1 VNERFLGGVMQRIG
15 CLVVLLFAGVLQAQA
30 QLSISAASSEP
41 VQGWQRMQFEGSNRA
56 VWVAPTPAIVR
67 TDIEKAEPQKTPDGR
82 TMIAIVFTDEGAR
95 KIRDLSVTQRDKLVA
110 LVVDNKLIWAP
121 VVKAEIGKQSVLTGN
136 GPNGLTQEEVD
147 RIMNSLR

>member
-1 VNERFLGGVMQRIG
+1 
-15 CLVVLLFAGVLQAQA
+15 
-30 QLSISAASSEP
+30 
-41 VQGWQRMQFEGSNRA
+41 
-56 VWVAPTPAIVR
+56 
-67 TDIEKAEPQKTPDGR
+67 
-82 TMIAIVFTDEGAR
+82 MIAIVFTDEGAR